1 MTHQL
6 PAIIFLL
13 PLFAAISM
21 PVVCLKHRHWS
32 HRISVATLVA
42 MLIASI
48 LNLHNVINHGEVR
61 YVFSGWTVP
70 LGIEWV
76 ADGLA
81 SIILVLLSAL
91 GLLGVAFAGPTSPK
105 ALGGRIVHYYTLILL
120 LLSALTG
127 MVLTRDLFNLFVF
140 MEVAA
145 ISSYALIGVA
155 GGRAL
160 FAAFRYLIFGN
171 LGAFLYLLGVSY
183 IYAVTGTLNMTDMV
197 DRLPFL
203 LSSKALV
210 GGLLFMFIGLGIKMA
225 LVPFH
230 AWMPE
235 AYTYAPESISPI
247 LASLVTKVALLAWV
261 RIIYWVLTASDV
273 LLQGLTGFYDIPIL
287 RLIAVLGALAA
298 IIGAALALAQ
308 RNIKMMFAYGGI
320 SHIGIILIGIG
331 QGNQTGYVGGIFYL
345 LNDAVMQASLFFLAG
360 IAICH
365 YGVRTIDDIGRIGNQ
380 SIWITGSF
388 IIVALGMIGLPP
400 TGGFVGKWNIMLGAL
415 EVGHYFSVAAV
426 VFSTLLTLAYFVKI
440 LTGIFRQ
447 TSNQRDAT
455 FGEIPFSFKMT
466 LGVTSAAILLLG
478 LFSDPIVQLL
488 LDHALPP
495 RF

>member
-1 MTHQL
+1 MSHQL
-6 PAIIFLL
+6 PVILFLL
-13 PLFAAISM
+13 PLLTAISM
-21 PVVCLKHRHWS
+21 PVVCLKHRNWS
-32 HRISVATLVA
+32 HPISVSTLAV
-42 MLIASI
+42 MVLVSI
-48 LNLHNVINHGEVR
+48 LNLYNVINHGEVR

-81 SIILVLLSAL
+81 SIILVLVSVL
-91 GLLGVAFAGPTSPK
+91 GFLGVVFTGPTSPK
-105 ALGGRIVHYYTLILL
+105 ALGGRVVHYYTLILL

-127 MVLTRDLFNLFVF
+127 IVFTRDLFNLFVF
-140 MEVAA
+140 MELAA

-160 FAAFRYLIFGN
+160 FSAFRYLIFGN

-183 IYAVTGTLNMTDMV
+183 LYAVTGTLNMTDMV

-235 AYTYAPESISPI
+235 AYTHAPESTSPI
-247 LASLVTKVALLAWV
+247 LASLVTKVALLAWI
-261 RIIYWVLTASDV
+261 RIVFWVLTASDT
-273 LLQGLTGFYDIPIL
+273 LLQGLFVFYDIPIL
-287 RLIAVLGALAA
+287 RLMAILGALAA
-298 IIGAALALAQ
+298 VIGAAMALAQ

-331 QGNQTGYVGGIFYL
+331 QGNQTGFVGGIFYL
-345 LNDAVMQASLFFLAG
+345 LNDAVMQAALFYLAG
-360 IAICH
+360 VAFCH
-365 YGVRTIDDIGRIGNQ
+365 YGIRKIDDIGRIGKQ
-380 SIWITGSF
+380 SPWVTGSF
-388 IIVALGMIGLPP
+388 IVVALGMIGLPP
-400 TGGFVGKWNIMLGAL
+400 TGGFFGKWNIILGAL
-415 EVGHYFSVAAV
+415 EASNYFSVAAV
-426 VFSTLLTLAYFVKI
+426 ILSTLLTLAYFAK
-440 LTGIFRQ
+440 LLEGIFRQ
-447 TSNQRDAT
+447 TSTQLDLK
-455 FGEIPFSFKMT
+455 FGEIPFSFKLT

-478 LFSDPIVQLL
+478 LFSSPIVQLL
-488 LDHALPP
+488 QDHALPP